1 MAIRVL
7 IVDDSSFARDVLCE
21 VFSHHADI
29 DVVGQAGDGK
39 RAEEMVL
46 QVEPDVVT
54 MDVIMPMVGGLDAI
68 KAIMARRPTP
78 IVVVSDMESD
88 QVNMSIR
95 ALQAGAITTFAKP
108 RGGFT
113 REAAERL
120 VTAVREAAQVSF
132 VSSPNTHRPSPSAAL
147 VRQRVHDV
155 GFIGVVSSTGGPQTL
170 QHLLRDLTDVQFPPL
185 AIVQHTTVGFTQ
197 AFASWLAGVSG
208 LTVNLAE
215 DGRRIP
221 AGTIAVAPDE
231 CHLEIR
237 PGGIAHLH
245 RGPKIR
251 SHRPSGTLLLRS
263 LARSFGA
270 SAAAV
275 VLTGMGDDGA
285 DGASEVEENG
295 GLVFIQQPGE
305 AVLPGMPRAALDAT
319 RAPVVGSVLDIRARL
334 LCGYQRRDRR

>member
-1 MAIRVL
+1 MPIRVL

-21 VFSHHADI
+21 VFARHDDI
-29 DVVGQAGDGK
+29 EVIGQAGDGK
-39 RAEEMVL
+39 RAEEMVIRL
-46 QVEPDVVT
+46 KPDVVT

-68 KAIMARRPTP
+68 QAIMARCPTP

-95 ALQAGAITTFAKP
+95 ALQAGAINTFAKP

-113 REAAERL
+113 AEAAEQL
-120 VTAVREAAQVSF
+120 VTALREAAQVSF
-132 VSSPNTHRPSPSAAL
+132 QGNRITNRPSPSAAV
-147 VRQRVHDV
+147 VRQRVREV
-155 GFIGVVSSTGGPQTL
+155 KFIGIVSSTGGPQTL
-170 QHLLRDLTDVQFPPL
+170 QYLLRDLKDVHFPPV
-185 AIVQHTTVGFTQ
+185 AIVQHTTVGFTR
-197 AFASWLAGVSG
+197 AFTSWLAGVSG
-208 LTVNLAE
+208 LEVVLAE
-215 DGRRIP
+215 EGRRIT

-237 PGGIAHLH
+237 PGGIANLH
-245 RGPKIR
+245 RGPKLK

-285 DGASEVEENG
+285 DGAGEIEKNG
-295 GLVFIQQPGE
+295 GLVFVQQPGE

-319 RAPVVGSVLDIRARL
+319 VAPVVGSVLDIRSRL
-334 LCGYQRRDRR
+334 FGGEPRRRR